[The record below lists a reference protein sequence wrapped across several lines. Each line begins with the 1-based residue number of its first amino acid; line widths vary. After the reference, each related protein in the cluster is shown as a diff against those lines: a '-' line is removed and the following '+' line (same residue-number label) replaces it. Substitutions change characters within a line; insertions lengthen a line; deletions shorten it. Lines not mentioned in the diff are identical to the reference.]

1 MTSWTMPGGRSL
13 VWRPAT
19 LRSCAASTKTM
30 PRANGD
36 AVGAD
41 DVDGVALAEAPGDVD
56 DAGRQQAGLALD
68 ERPAR
73 PVVDGDRAGDA
84 GGEGDPQLAGRQ
96 LAAVGLEA
104 ACRPARRRPPRRA
117 RRGGAALAITVRTPD
132 HEAMRA
138 ASSLLA
144 MPPLPRPLPPRAGAD
159 RQQRVVGADRGR
171 RARRRGRPAGR
182 PCTAR
187 RGR

>member
-1 MTSWTMPGGRSL
+1 
-13 VWRPAT
+13 
-19 LRSCAASTKTM
+19 M

-56 DAGRQQAGLALD
+56 DAGRQQARLALD
-68 ERPAR
+68 ERPPG
-73 PVVDGDRAGDA
+73 PVVDGHRAGDA
-84 GGEGDPQLAGRQ
+84 RGEGDPQLAGGQ

-104 ACRPARRRPPRRA
+104 GADAVVGDGTAPSTPGR
-117 RRGGAALAITVRTPD
+117 AALAITVRTPD

-144 MPPLPRPLPPRAGAD
+144 MPPLPRPLPPRPASIASIGSST
-159 RQQRVVGADRGR
+159 RTRVTSWASACDAWVGGVQ
-171 RARRRGRPAGR
+171 
-182 PCTAR
+182 AR